1 MTSTAFL
8 LFLSS
13 CSTAVIHALIPDH
26 WLPFVLMARA
36 QGWSERRAATL
47 TGLAGV
53 LHVLVT
59 VVAGGLT
66 IFVGSASI
74 HSLAERSGH
83 SLGFVGGFLLAVFGV
98 AYGIFRHLR
107 EASIH
112 AAAGPERVEQ
122 SAAGGHVH
130 VHGHL
135 LERWFHGALTA
146 GALVLVIGI
155 SPCALLVPILFAA
168 SAAGL
173 GAVLAAA
180 LGFGLCT
187 IGTMVG
193 VTIVGMRGMRRIEL
207 PFFTRYGD
215 LISGALV
222 GAVGFLLMLHES

>member
-36 QGWSERRAATL
+36 QSWSERRAATL
-47 TGLAGV
+47 TGLAGI

-59 VVAGGLT
+59 IVAGGLT
-66 IFVGSASI
+66 IIAGSSSV
-74 HSLAERSGH
+74 HSLAEQTGH
-83 SLGFVGGFLLAVFGV
+83 SLSFVVGLLLAVFG
-98 AYGIFRHLR
+98 ASYGIFRHLR
-107 EASIH
+107 EARVH
-112 AAAGPERVEQ
+112 AVAGPEQVAPGE
-122 SAAGGHVH
+122 SGGHVH

-168 SAAGL
+168 SAAGS

-180 LGFGLCT
+180 LGFALCT
-187 IGTMVG
+187 VATMVG
-193 VTIVGMRGMRRIEL
+193 VTIVAMRGMRRIEL

-215 LISGALV
+215 LISGAIV
-222 GAVGFLLMLHES
+222 GAVGLLLMLHDS